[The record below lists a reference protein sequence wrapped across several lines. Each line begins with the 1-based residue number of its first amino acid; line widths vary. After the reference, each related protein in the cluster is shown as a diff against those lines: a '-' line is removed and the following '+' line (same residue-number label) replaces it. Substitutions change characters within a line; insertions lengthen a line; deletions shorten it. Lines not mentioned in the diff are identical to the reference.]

1 MRIMRL
7 TFIITK
13 GTYLSRKDCENYS
26 IAKIMQSFFSLITVT
41 FSLSTAFPFLRDAA
55 AAKGVAKRIFAIIDR
70 KSEIDVFDQRNDGK
84 ILDKLEGSIE
94 FENVFFSYPSRPEA
108 TILNGLNLRIP
119 AGKTVALVGSR

>member
-1 MRIMRL
+1 
-7 TFIITK
+7 
-13 GTYLSRKDCENYS
+13 LSRNDCENYS

-55 AAKGVAKRIFAIIDR
+55 AAKGVAKRIFAIIDN
-70 KSEIDVFDQRNDGK
+70 KSDIDVFDDKNDGK

-108 TILNGLNLRIP
+108 TVLKGLNLRIP